1 MLWTWKVLW
10 NIFIKESDKQ
20 KRGFFTVAPFQ
31 FGYKMIDYI
40 EITKHL
46 RDKDTVNLG
55 HLQHE
60 AEYAS
65 GLHKFFV
72 NGCRNMEL
80 QYNPSQNYIRLKGSP
95 LYFIQGHN
103 FTWDKQ
109 SFNEAIKYIQ
119 KLINLDLYDSIVDK
133 LEYGKI
139 IKIESKP
146 QRIISGHL
154 TGKGLTMEEKS
165 RDKGNIRYFN
175 DSNVSL
181 KLYNAGANIQ
191 HKQGLTMKGI
201 IQEAGW
207 NPEDNFLKFESH
219 YKKPYL
225 NLNKG
230 KGFSLSEML
239 LPSFEKLLKSD
250 LYNQYQ
256 RLEKMKSLEI
266 PSSKKELSSGNIIL
280 LALAEIAMNQGKDI
294 KKLIDNYIKSIPE
307 NILNQEDKKAR
318 RKQIKSMLEKVQTS
332 ESNEF
337 DISEQ
342 LAKALEINK

>member
-1 MLWTWKVLW
+1 VLWNWKVLW
-10 NIFIKESDKQ
+10 NFCTKGINNQ

-40 EITKHL
+40 EVTKHL
-46 RDKDTVNLG
+46 SNKDTINLG
-55 HLQHE
+55 HLQYE

-80 QYNPSQNYIRLKGSP
+80 QYNPSLGYIRLKGSP

-103 FTWDKQ
+103 FTWNKQ
-109 SFNEAIKYIQ
+109 SFTEAIKYIE
-119 KLINLDLYDSIVDK
+119 KLISLNLFDSTVDK

-139 IKIESKP
+139 LKIEAKP
-146 QRIISGHL
+146 QRIIAGHL
-154 TGKGLTMEEKS
+154 AGKGLTMEEKS

-181 KLYNAGANIQ
+181 KLYNAGTNIQ

-207 NPEDNFLKFESH
+207 NAKDNFLKFEAH
-219 YKKPYL
+219 YRKPHISL
-225 NLNKG
+225 NNG
-230 KGFSLSEML
+230 KGFSLSDML
-239 LPSFEKLLKSD
+239 IPSFERTLKSD

-280 LALAEIAMNQGKDI
+280 LALAEIAINQGKDI
-294 KKLIDNYIKSIPE
+294 KKLIDNYIRAIPE
-307 NILNQEDKKAR
+307 EILNQEDKKAR
-318 RKQIKSMLEKVQTS
+318 RKQIKSMLGKVHS
-332 ESNEF
+332 SDINEF
-337 DISEQ
+337 DISDQ
-342 LAKALEINK
+342 LADALKI